1 MAKLFFNQYLTMNK
15 IIYIILF
22 FVGCTATSFAQQEA
36 QFTQFMYNQQI
47 LNPAYVG
54 SRGAPSI
61 AALYRDQ
68 WIGFEG
74 SPRVALASF
83 NMPIFGD
90 RVGFGLSI
98 FNQQTGITN
107 TWYSTMAYSYNLQ
120 VTDEIDLRLGVQAS
134 MKYLGMNFAD
144 ENARILNPGDPSVA
158 EGQMTNQYRG
168 NVGLG
173 AYLSFSDVLYA
184 GISAPYLYSNNISFN
199 NETNRPAIEQPHYYG
214 MVGGMLLL
222 SDKIELKP
230 ALLAKYTQNAPFDLD
245 AHLSLVFDRL
255 LSAGVTYRLGGM
267 GGGESVDLLIFYQ
280 VSSQVGLGVAYDFS
294 LGDLNDYTSGT
305 FETMLRFDLKNEKTQ
320 LENPRFF

>member
-1 MAKLFFNQYLTMNK
+1 MNK

-22 FVGCTATSFAQQEA
+22 LIVGCTTSSFAQQEA

-61 AALYRDQ
+61 SALYRDQ
-68 WIGFEG
+68 WIGFDG

-90 RVGFGLSI
+90 RIGFGLSV
-98 FNQQTGITN
+98 FNQQMGITN

-120 VTDEIDLRLGVQAS
+120 VTDDIDLRLGVQAS
-134 MKYLGMNFAD
+134 MKYIGTDFTD
-144 ENARILNPGDPSVA
+144 EEARILNPGDPSVA
-158 EGQMTNQYRG
+158 EGQSTNQYRG

-173 AYLSFSDVLYA
+173 AYLTFSDLFYVGL
-184 GISAPYLYSNNISFN
+184 SSPYLYSNNISFN
-199 NETNRPAIEQPHYYG
+199 DETNRPAVEQPHYYG
-214 MVGGMLLL
+214 MAGGMIPLT
-222 SDKIELKP
+222 DKVELKP
-230 ALLAKYTQNAPFDLD
+230 ALLAKYTQHAPFDLD
-245 AHLSLVFDRL
+245 AHVSLVFDRL

-267 GGGESVDLLIFYQ
+267 GSGESVDLLIFYQ
-280 VSSQVGLGVAYDFS
+280 ISTQVGLGVAYDFS
-294 LGDLNDYTSGT
+294 LGDINDYTSGT
-305 FETMLRFDLKNEKTQ
+305 FETMLRIDIKNEKTQ